1 MLICILNEGG
11 RARVNKNM
19 KQQVSTLKKG
29 LTYLNLLMENDC
41 RHFYFWLRMN
51 KKNLELRNR
60 VCLRF
65 KGPSQIKT
73 SICITKKFLSEFA
86 KIIILQV
93 IVFIDFLR
101 VAICLYVI
109 SSSLVCI
116 SIIITQLH
124 VTVHI
129 IWPLCAA
136 SMYCLYTPD
145 SDMWVLFSWLWY
157 G

>member
-1 MLICILNEGG
+1 
-11 RARVNKNM
+11 
-19 KQQVSTLKKG
+19 
-29 LTYLNLLMENDC
+29 MENDC

-101 VAICLYVI
+101 VAICLYVV
-109 SSSLVCI
+109 SSSMVCI

-124 VTVHI
+124 VTIHFR
-129 IWPLCAA
+129 PLCAA
-136 SMYCLYTPD
+136 SMYFLYTAKKVEKQLKKRFRPAKHTTHVD
-145 SDMWVLFSWLWY
+145 SSWSHVVVV
-157 G
+157 

>member
-101 VAICLYVI
+101 VAICLYVV
-109 SSSLVCI
+109 SSSMVCI
-116 SIIITQLH
+116 SITQLH
-124 VTVHI
+124 VTIHY
-129 IWPLCAA
+129 LT
-136 SMYCLYTPD
+136 SMCSFHVLLIYTCLWHVGTHY
-145 SDMWVLFSWLWY
+145 SNLN
-157 G
+157 